1 MLHQI
6 HERILPPSLSTASDV
21 DLSLDSRIEELP
33 MYSSA
38 VEISFTG
45 EELGKYLDKYPQLPG
60 VILVEGGI
68 YYGMI
73 SRRRFLELLI
83 NPQCKEFFFQQPLSV
98 IYSYARTAI
107 LQLPANT
114 HILKAMQLALRRCS
128 SGDPLLRTSPEALT
142 EPIVVQNSDH
152 TYSLLDIQELHLAAW
167 LLQGI
172 ETQIRYERSQVQV
185 IQNEKM
191 ASLGRLVDGITHEI
205 LDPVGFI
212 WGNLTYVSNYSQ
224 DLLKLI
230 DAYEQ
235 ELPEI
240 PEDISLLKE
249 EIEFDFLEKDL
260 SQVLSSVKTGAERL
274 KKMVTSLQNFCH
286 LDAIYQKPIDIHSCI
301 DNIILLIKSRVKKEI
316 QIITNYDVL
325 PPVLGFPGELHQVFM
340 TLVSYA
346 VDNLLNTPSRHQL
359 NPESH
364 LEKEQPKI
372 EITTSVISRDMTNDN
387 IPDSRWIVI
396 CIADNGAGI
405 SEAEQ
410 QEILALLAA
419 GKKSEPETSL
429 ALSYRIITT
438 RHGGEFNLRSQLGQG
453 TEIEILLPLL

>member
-1 MLHQI
+1 MLHQT
-6 HERILPPSLSTASDV
+6 HEKISPPSLSTGSDV

-33 MYSSA
+33 MYSSV
-38 VEISFTG
+38 VEISCTG
-45 EELGKYLDKYPQLPG
+45 EELGKYLDKYSQLPG
-60 VILVEGGI
+60 VILVEHGI

-98 IYSYARTAI
+98 IYNYARTAI

-128 SGDPLLRTSPEALT
+128 PGDPLLPKEPEALT
-142 EPIVVQNSDH
+142 EPIVVQNSDN
-152 TYSLLDIQELHLAAW
+152 TYSLLDVQELYLAAW

-235 ELPEI
+235 ELPET
-240 PEDISLLKE
+240 PEEINFLKE

-260 SQVLSSVKTGAERL
+260 VQALSSIKTGAERL

-286 LDAIYQKPIDIHSCI
+286 IDAIYQKPTDIHSCI
-301 DNIILLIKSRVKKEI
+301 DNIILLINSRVKKEI
-316 QIITNYDVL
+316 KIIKNYDVL
-325 PPVLGFPGELHQVFM
+325 PPVLCFPGELHQVFM
-340 TLVSYA
+340 NLVSYA
-346 VDNLLNTPSRHQL
+346 VDNLLDTAGKQYLYS
-359 NPESH
+359 EYH

-372 EITTSVISRDMTNDN
+372 EITTSVISRDMTNDK
-387 IPDSRWIVI
+387 IPDSRWVVI
-396 CIADNGAGI
+396 SIADNGTGI

-429 ALSYRIITT
+429 ALSYRIITA
-438 RHGGEFNLRSQLGQG
+438 RHGGEFKLRSQLGKG
-453 TEIEILLPLL
+453 TEIEVLLPLL